1 LNGGVALHRSQRAR
15 HQGDKKQN
23 RRMAELEFPVS
34 SNGREV

>member
-23 RRMAELEFPVS
+23 RRMAEFPVS